1 MGRQGEE
8 RGETG
13 LGGNQAE
20 KTWGDGG
27 VEPFYTVD
35 GYCAPIKAGISCL
48 HSTAC
53 LLRFLI

>member
-1 MGRQGEE
+1 MGRQGEK

-20 KTWGDGG
+20 KTWGD

-35 GYCAPIKAGISCL
+35 GYCAPIKL
-48 HSTAC
+48 ELVVFTAQPVC
-53 LLRFLI
+53 CAF